1 MADSVEI
8 NIPACFNWSKI
19 NVSFSEIIKNKLKN
33 EKYILQLSICI
44 ALQIA
49 ST

>member
-33 EKYILQLSICI
+33 EKYILELYLSVSRCK
-44 ALQIA
+44 
-49 ST
+49 